1 MLEEETEKKATE
13 AGRDFVEKS
22 TQNLTEKLWQVQ
34 FKFQFFYYE
43 NWTAQARLLID
54 EYQVSFEYIQPEM
67 WPPISPRSWP
77 VVQERGFA
85 LRTTWMLVRHWHT
98 RSCWIGNHWNG
109 PLGQQQADIKL
120 TKTIKT
126 SFYFR
131 LINAQL
137 KKSVHKII
145 DA

>member
-67 WPPISPRSWP
+67 
-77 VVQERGFA
+77 
-85 LRTTWMLVRHWHT
+85 
-98 RSCWIGNHWNG
+98 
-109 PLGQQQADIKL
+109 
-120 TKTIKT
+120 
-126 SFYFR
+126 
-131 LINAQL
+131 
-137 KKSVHKII
+137 
-145 DA
+145 